1 MRRQN
6 ESAHWLSKH
15 TRALFQSQL
24 FLFFVFFFVVVVIV
38 DLCLV
43 RRFHSFGI
51 LLPSYIIKLIYIVIS
66 TIVFFQSLNSLFTSH
81 IALNL
86 KLPPGKKK
94 TIQRK
99 IPRTWKWK
107 IQKEKVREHFL
118 ILLTLILNWVSIII
132 NWNDW
137 ESLANYVFA
146 LKVHLDCYIV
156 FLFRCGCCFVF
167 EFHCNC
173 LVSTNTH
180 YLIHD
185 TKLNA
190 VVNTL
195 IDSSGLV
202 RKIKYQPIFHYLM
215 KSNLIQN
222 NWLYTHFEKLIV
234 HYN

>member
-1 MRRQN
+1 MTECSSQYVRVLLRYAPP
-6 ESAHWLSKH
+6 EWKRTLAFKTHA
-15 TRALFQSQL
+15 RALSIPIISVFC
-24 FLFFVFFFVVVVIV
+24 FFFRRRRHCRSLSRAAVSFIRHLTSILYNKI
-38 DLCLV
+38 DLHCHINNCLFPIAQFT
-43 RRFHSFGI
+43 FHE
-51 LLPSYIIKLIYIVIS
+51 SYCIESQTS
-66 TIVFFQSLNSLFTSH
+66 TR
-81 IALNL
+81 
-86 KLPPGKKK
+86 KKKK
-94 TIQRK
+94 TIQRSVQRK

-180 YLIHD
+180 
-185 TKLNA
+185 T
-190 VVNTL
+190 T
-195 IDSSGLV
+195 
-202 RKIKYQPIFHYLM
+202 
-215 KSNLIQN
+215 
-222 NWLYTHFEKLIV
+222 
-234 HYN
+234 